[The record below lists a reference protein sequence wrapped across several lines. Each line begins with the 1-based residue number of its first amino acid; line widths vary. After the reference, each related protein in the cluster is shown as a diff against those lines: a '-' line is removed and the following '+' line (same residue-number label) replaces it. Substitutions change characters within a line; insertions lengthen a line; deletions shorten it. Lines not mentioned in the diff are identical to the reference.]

1 VRRLPAQVRVA
12 IGAVVAI
19 PVAVAAGPLLG
30 ARVLARAQRGQERR
44 DRTVTLLQG
53 FLDEPMSSTRRAAWA
68 FLQAEGEDVQHFS
81 HYVLTDPDY
90 GDPAHQEGIVA
101 VLKVLLFQ
109 RTVQDLRAAGALD
122 EPLYEALLTP
132 HRRAWAGYTE
142 RMAERSA
149 THPDAVQRADAGLFT
164 WRAD

>member
-1 VRRLPAQVRVA
+1 VSWLPTQVRVA
-12 IGAVVAI
+12 VGAVVAV
-19 PVAVAAGPLLG
+19 PVAVVAGPLLG
-30 ARVLARAQRGQERR
+30 ARVLARAQRAQERR

-68 FLQAEGEDVQHFS
+68 FLQAEGEEVQHFS

-90 GDPAHQEGIVA
+90 GDPAYQEGIVA
-101 VLKVLLFQ
+101 LLKVLLFH

-122 EPLYEALLTP
+122 EQLYEALLAP
-132 HRRAWAGYTE
+132 HRQAWAGYTE

-149 THPDAVQRADAGLFT
+149 THPDAVQRGDAALFS
-164 WRAD
+164 WRLD